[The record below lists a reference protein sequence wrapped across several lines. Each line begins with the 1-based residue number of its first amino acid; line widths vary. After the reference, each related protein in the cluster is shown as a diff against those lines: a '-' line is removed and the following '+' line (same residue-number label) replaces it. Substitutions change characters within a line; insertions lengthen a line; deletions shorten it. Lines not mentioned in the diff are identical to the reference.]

1 MRHATDRIRLT
12 QKAVADLLPF
22 ANGRRHVYDDVAPSL
37 AVCVT
42 EKGAK
47 SFYWI
52 GRVNKAVSRLQIG
65 TWPKMSVE
73 TARAEAQRITA
84 DVASGSAPKRRK
96 LEAKL
101 SMRLGSV
108 WEWYFDNIA
117 KPNHKAWKTENRVWE
132 RDVSKWSQ
140 VKIEDLRKADVVEH
154 LKEIRE
160 RYSRSAENRAI
171 DLLRALYRCAT
182 DHFGVQVHDFTQTLV
197 KHQFDSRERFLEP
210 EEIGR
215 FFEAVNNLRRQTSR
229 DFFKLCVFTGA
240 RRNNILQM
248 RWEEIDFDG
257 KLWRIP
263 REKSKGKREMKVQLT
278 EPALDILTRRKEA
291 SHGSPWVFP
300 STSSKNGHI
309 SDMQTPLETLRRTSG
324 LEHFT
329 IHDLRRTLG
338 SWQAMT
344 GASLINIGKSLGH
357 RSSGATQVYAR
368 LTDSSVKESIEKA
381 IQAMMEAGKSEPPET
396 K

>member
-1 MRHATDRIRLT
+1 
-12 QKAVADLLPF
+12 
-22 ANGRRHVYDDVAPSL
+22 
-37 AVCVT
+37 
-42 EKGAK
+42 
-47 SFYWI
+47 
-52 GRVNKAVSRLQIG
+52 
-65 TWPKMSVE
+65 
-73 TARAEAQRITA
+73 
-84 DVASGSAPKRRK
+84 
-96 LEAKL
+96 
-101 SMRLGSV
+101 
-108 WEWYFDNIA
+108 
-117 KPNHKAWKTENRVWE
+117 
-132 RDVSKWSQ
+132 
-140 VKIEDLRKADVVEH
+140 
-154 LKEIRE
+154 
-160 RYSRSAENRAI
+160 
-171 DLLRALYRCAT
+171 
-182 DHFGVQVHDFTQTLV
+182 
-197 KHQFDSRERFLEP
+197 
-210 EEIGR
+210 
-215 FFEAVNNLRRQTSR
+215 
-229 DFFKLCVFTGA
+229 LCVFTGA

-300 STSSKNGHI
+300 STNSKNGHI

-381 IQAMMEAGKSEPPET
+381 IQAMMEAGKSDQPET